1 MGQLK
6 PFTGILSTR
15 EMLRAIEKL
24 EGAPV
29 PERTLTY
36 WTHDGL
42 VPASVRGQRGRRI
55 ERWYSRADLLRL
67 RVVVRLKKLGL
78 SLQRIRKALEQVD
91 RSDPKAL
98 EAGRGTLVVGYYDT
112 TSTLITTG
120 STPRDFGSLDEVA
133 SLRLRDMLE
142 DADSVAESVVGM
154 GR

>member
-15 EMLRAIEKL
+15 EMLQAIEKL

-55 ERWYSRADLLRL
+55 ERWYSRADLLRRLGRSEEACL
-67 RVVVRLKKLGL
+67 RADGL
-78 SLQRIRKALEQVD
+78 IGGRVGW
-91 RSDPKAL
+91 SDAI
-98 EAGRGTLVVGYYDT
+98 VG
-112 TSTLITTG
+112 
-120 STPRDFGSLDEVA
+120 
-133 SLRLRDMLE
+133 
-142 DADSVAESVVGM
+142 
-154 GR
+154 

>member
-1 MGQLK
+1 MKRSK
-6 PFTGILSTR
+6 PFTGILSTQ
-15 EMLRAIEKL
+15 EMLQAIETL
-24 EGAPV
+24 EGKPV

-42 VPASVRGQRGRRI
+42 VPASVRGQRGRRV

-67 RVVVRLKKLGL
+67 RVIVRLKKLGL

-98 EAGRGTLVVGYYDT
+98 EAGRGTLVVSYDET
-112 TSTLITTG
+112 TSALITLGAAPPDLG
-120 STPRDFGSLDEVA
+120 SPEGVA
-133 SLRLRDMLE
+133 RLRLRDVLD
-142 DADSVAESVVGM
+142 DADSVAEAVAGM